1 MSRDYILHTQDQAPE
16 FRIDYAAELNE
27 QQHAAVTAPP
37 GPSLV
42 IAGAGSGKTRT
53 LTYRVAWLLES
64 GVPAHR
70 LLLLTFTNKAAREM
84 MTRVASLMDRDLGG
98 LMGGTFHSVGNRI
111 LRRHAD
117 RLGFGSD
124 FTILDRED
132 AEDLAQ
138 TCVDELK
145 VDIEEERFPKKDLIL
160 DLLSSAANT
169 NTPIAKILEER
180 HREFARPGVA
190 RKLERV
196 GELYAARKRAAN
208 SMDFDDLLVLWLRLL
223 KEHEDVRNYYQSRF
237 QHVLVDE
244 FQDTNKIQ
252 GEIVDV
258 MAAGHRNVMVVGD
271 DSQSIYSWRG
281 AHFANILTFPD
292 RYAGARTYRIETNYR
307 STPEILQ
314 VANQV
319 IAHNTRQHPKNLV
332 AAKPSG
338 ELPALVA
345 CSDSRQQAA
354 FIGQRILQLRDEGV
368 SLGEMAVLYRSHFHA
383 LDLQLQLTQ
392 QNIPFTITSGMRF
405 FEQAHIKDVASAL
418 RLLCNPR
425 DEVSFKRMARL
436 LPGVG
441 GKSADKLWALYSAA
455 APGIEAAPPSTV
467 PEDPDWSVEEEP
479 APAASAP
486 ADPPPPR
493 VAVALQSC
501 AKAVPKKSAAAWA
514 GLTATLAQME
524 AKSHS
529 GTPAEVI
536 QLFVEG
542 FYEDYCR
549 GAFNNFKNRLDDLDQ
564 MILFAAQQRNGL
576 LDFLSQ
582 LALLGNMDMDDG
594 KRRRDDEEEERVVLT
609 TIHQAKGLE
618 FEVVFLIMLNEGA
631 FPSHRA
637 EEDEEKI
644 EEERRLFYVGVTRAK
659 SHLHLCYPVMRFSS
673 PYEGET
679 YQMPSRF
686 IGEIPEKLLEKWNLK
701 PAPRQSY
708 SPYGRY

>member
-1 MSRDYILHTQDQAPE
+1 MSRDYTLHTSEPEPE
-16 FRIDYAAELNE
+16 FRINYAAELNE

-64 GVPAHR
+64 GVPTHR

-84 MTRVASLMDRDLGG
+84 MTRVAALMERDLNG

-160 DLLSSAANT
+160 DLLSSAANS
-169 NTPIAKILEER
+169 NTSIARILEER
-180 HREFARPGVA
+180 HREFARPGIA

-196 GELYAARKRAAN
+196 GELYAARKRATN
-208 SMDFDDLLVLWLRLL
+208 SMDFDDLLALWLKLL

-237 QHVLVDE
+237 QHILVDE

-252 GEIVDV
+252 GEIVDLL
-258 MAAGHRNVMVVGD
+258 AAAHRNVMVVGD

-281 AHFANILTFPD
+281 AHFANILSFPD

-307 STPEILQ
+307 SSPEILA
-314 VANQV
+314 VANNV
-319 IAHNTRQHPKNLV
+319 IARNTRQHPKNLV

-338 ELPALVA
+338 ELPARVA

-354 FIGQRILQLRDEGV
+354 FVGQRILQLRDEGV
-368 SLGEMAVLYRSHFHA
+368 PLDEMAVLYRSHFHA

-392 QNIPFTITSGMRF
+392 QNIPFAITSGMRF
-405 FEQAHIKDVASAL
+405 FEQAHIKDVAAAL

-425 DEVSFKRMARL
+425 DEVSFKRMVRL

-441 GKSADKLWALYSAA
+441 GKSADKLWAQYSASAPAVEAA
-455 APGIEAAPPSTV
+455 APSVV
-467 PEDPDWSVEEEP
+467 PDDPDWSVEEDP
-479 APAASAP
+479 APVAATSSEPP
-486 ADPPPPR
+486 APR
-493 VAVALQSC
+493 VAVALQAC
-501 AKAVPKKSAAAWA
+501 AKTVPKKAAVSWA

-524 AKSHS
+524 SKAHA

-536 QLFVEG
+536 KLFVEG

-549 GAFNNFKNRLDDLDQ
+549 SAFNNFKNRLDDLDQ
-564 MILFAAQQRNGL
+564 MVLFAAQQHNGL
-576 LDFLSQ
+576 LEFLSQ
-582 LALLGNMDMDDG
+582 LALLGNMDLDDG
-594 KRRRDDEEEERVVLT
+594 KGRSSDDEEKVVLT

-618 FEVVFLIMLNEGA
+618 FEVIFLIMLNEGA

-686 IGEIPEKLLEKWNLK
+686 LEEISPDLMETWKLKA
-701 PAPRQSY
+701 APRQSY
-708 SPYGRY
+708 PYSGRH